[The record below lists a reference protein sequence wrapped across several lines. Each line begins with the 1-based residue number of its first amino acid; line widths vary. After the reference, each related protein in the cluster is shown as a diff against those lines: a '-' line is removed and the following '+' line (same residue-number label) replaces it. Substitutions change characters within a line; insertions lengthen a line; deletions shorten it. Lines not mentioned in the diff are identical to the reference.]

1 MTFQVG
7 LLGHDGL
14 VIASD
19 RRAVA
24 EGNSTTDSRWV
35 RQTSE
40 VRKILL
46 RPDTLDFVCVYSI
59 NEVAADMAARLVE
72 DRFLSG
78 FKSNQDVIQRLRTKC
93 EEIIQSYAPQYRP
106 IGPTL
111 MVALPTAATHITRLW
126 RIAFFPSPI
135 VRENSPRIYGGDA
148 GNSAIYFAERF
159 QDQGNERKR
168 SVEELKAIAAHIVL
182 EGYQLNRTYVGG
194 LDLLVCKDGND
205 PYFVEGDELRKLQ
218 ERSVGL
224 SAKIESLLLGLD

>member
-1 MTFQVG
+1 MKVSLAISDPLQRPHTGIFPFSDDDRTMTFQVG

-24 EGNSTTDSRWV
+24 EGNSTTNSRWV

-46 RPDTLDFVCVYSI
+46 RSDTLDFVCVYSI

-72 DRFLSG
+72 DCSLSG
-78 FKSNQDVIQRLRTKC
+78 FKSNQDVIQRLRTRC

-111 MVALPTAATHITRLW
+111 MVALPNAPAGITQLW
-126 RIAFFPSPI
+126 RIAFFPTPI
-135 VRENSPRIYGGDA
+135 VREN
-148 GNSAIYFAERF
+148 
-159 QDQGNERKR
+159 
-168 SVEELKAIAAHIVL
+168 IAH
-182 EGYQLNRTYVGG
+182 G
-194 LDLLVCKDGND
+194 
-205 PYFVEGDELRKLQ
+205 
-218 ERSVGL
+218 
-224 SAKIESLLLGLD
+224 